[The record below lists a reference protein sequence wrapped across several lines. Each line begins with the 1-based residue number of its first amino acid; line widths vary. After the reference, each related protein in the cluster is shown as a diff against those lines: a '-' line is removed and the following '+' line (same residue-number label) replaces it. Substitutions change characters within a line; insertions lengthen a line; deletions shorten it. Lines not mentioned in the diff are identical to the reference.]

1 MSSSDLGLARVS
13 EKFDDLGAPP
23 TPMDEV
29 KAAVAIATC
38 RLCVLYF

>member
-1 MSSSDLGLARVS
+1 MVVGW
-13 EKFDDLGAPP
+13 
-23 TPMDEV
+23 PMDEV